1 MARTAKQA
9 LEELSRP
16 GPHEVLH
23 GDLGLVGLPGLVLT
37 PRSGLGL
44 PAVAFGHGWMQPP
57 QRYRELMRHLA
68 SWGIVVAAPA
78 TQRGPLAS
86 HRLFAADLS
95 TALDV
100 CAGVRLG
107 DGGISVDPE
116 RLGVAGHSFGAGCA
130 VLAAAQDERVRAVAT
145 LAPAESRPSAL
156 AVAGRCR
163 MPALHV
169 AAGRDRLA
177 PSVAHAEP
185 LARAWAGPVTLR
197 TVGKATH
204 LGFTEGRHYSDLL
217 LDGAPER
224 GTRRLAR
231 ALLTAFFL
239 RHLAGRRDYDVLL
252 SEDVRGCPIDLT
264 RGPLAGAAAR

>member
-44 PAVAFGHGWMQPP
+44 PAVAFGHGWMQPA

-107 DGGISVDPE
+107 EGAISVDPE
-116 RLGVAGHSFGAGCA
+116 RLGLAGHSFGGGCA
-130 VLAAAQDERVRAVAT
+130 VLAAAEDERVRAVVT
-145 LAPAESRPSAL
+145 LAPSESLPSA
-156 AVAGRCR
+156 ADAARRCR
-163 MPALHV
+163 MPALHL

-177 PSVAHAEP
+177 PPVAHAEP
-185 LARAWAGPVTLR
+185 IARAWAGPVSLR
-197 TVGKATH
+197 TVDKATH
-204 LGFTEGRHYSDLL
+204 LGFTEGRHVSDLL

-224 GTRRLAR
+224 GSRRLAR
-231 ALLTAFFL
+231 ALMTAFFL
-239 RHLAGRRDYDVLL
+239 RTLADRRGYDALL
-252 SEDVRGCPIDLT
+252 TENVRGCSIDLS
-264 RGPLAGAAAR
+264 RGALTGAFAR